1 MAPTIR
7 KRARE
12 EGVTQR
18 VTYSPDPIPQ
28 TEETKVRIA
37 KLCSRLWAGC
47 IVAVLSSFAHAQPYP
62 SKPVRLILG
71 FGAGGATDVI
81 ARFYAQKWSEV
92 LKTPV
97 IVDNRPS
104 AAQLIAIKTV
114 MASTP
119 DGYTIFF
126 GTGSAFSQGP
136 GVRSDLPYDPLK
148 DLSLIGLASTAPG
161 VIAVAPN
168 LPARSVREL
177 IDYSKQNPSKLNYA
191 SSGVGSASHLQTELL
206 MNLTGTKMTH
216 IPYKSAADI
225 TRELQVGTVHVG
237 IMPLEAAVSP
247 ASTGRIRAL
256 AVTGSRRHKALPDVA
271 SIAEAGVKGLEGI
284 DPYTYYALAG
294 PARLPQPVV
303 ARLNETINAVSKMP
317 DVAAQVRERLF
328 NEPVTGT
335 PESFRTF
342 AEADIAKWK
351 KLRGVVK
358 LAE

>member
-1 MAPTIR
+1 VIFIR
-7 KRARE
+7 PE
-12 EGVTQR
+12 EKPVCT
-18 VTYSPDPIPQ
+18 
-28 TEETKVRIA
+28 A
-37 KLCSRLWAGC
+37 KFFRRLGTVGLLA
-47 IVAVLSSFAHAQPYP
+47 ALSSFAHAQSYP
-62 SKPVRLILG
+62 SKPVRLIVG
-71 FGAGGATDVI
+71 FGPGGATDVI
-81 ARFYAQKWSEV
+81 GRFYAQKYSEV

-114 MASTP
+114 MAAAP

-136 GVRSDLPYDPLK
+136 GVRTDLAYDPLK

-161 VIAVAPN
+161 VIAVTPK
-168 LPARSVREL
+168 LPVGSVREL

-191 SSGVGSASHLQTELL
+191 SSGIGSASHLQAELL

-237 IMPLEAAVSP
+237 IMQLEAALAPVSG
-247 ASTGRIRAL
+247 GRIRAL

-271 SIAEAGVKGLEGI
+271 SIGEAGVKGLEGI

-294 PARLPQPVV
+294 PARLPQAV
-303 ARLNETINAVSKMP
+303 AGRLNEAINTVSKMP
-317 DVAAQVRERLF
+317 DAASLVREKLF
-328 NEPVTGT
+328 NEPATST
-335 PESFRTF
+335 PDSFRKFVET
-342 AEADIAKWK
+342 DIAKWQ